1 MSIRSRIVYVD
12 STGEWLGGAEVSLY
26 DLMMNI
32 DRNQFEPILVVPFWG
47 EFANTVASQG
57 IQVINLKANKFPSF
71 SFHILGQ
78 KVYNPLALCYFV
90 MQIVILSYR
99 LRRVLDSIEKPLI
112 VHGNS
117 FSANFFG
124 AIACWRKRLPFIA
137 HLRDLGPRKG
147 LSAWIY
153 VTLTRLIPIR
163 SAIKTI
169 SISGAVAR
177 RFGLQENITLTI
189 HNPIALGKVGNRH
202 FIKAKPEKPSQKT
215 PEKGGS
221 FTIGLVGRILPW
233 KGHLT
238 ALRILYEV
246 RRLTE
251 RRVVLVFIGDLGTA
265 DQSYLAHIYRTI
277 EKLQLRDSV
286 FFWGFRRA
294 LDEIYPKL
302 DVLIVPSEEEPLGRV
317 VLEGMAY
324 GIPVVATDKGGPA
337 EIIED
342 GVDGFL
348 VSPDDVQRWAER
360 IIELLENPALAS
372 EIGKRGREKILSKY
386 SLEAYI
392 GAIESLYK
400 EILATWEWK

>member
-1 MSIRSRIVYVD
+1 MPIKPRIVYVN

-32 DRNQFEPILVVPFWG
+32 DRKQFEPILVVPFWG

-57 IQVINLKANKFPSF
+57 IQVINLKGSKFPSF
-71 SFHILGQ
+71 SFHILG
-78 KVYNPLALCYFV
+78 KKIYNPLALCYFA

-124 AIACWRKRLPFIA
+124 ALACWRKFPFIA

-147 LSAWIY
+147 LSALIY
-153 VTLTRLIPIR
+153 VALTRLIPIR
-163 SAIKTI
+163 IAVKTI

-177 RFGLQENITLTI
+177 RFGIEEASLIRHDPIT
-189 HNPIALGKVGNRH
+189 LGKVGNNYIAYNPVKVKLAGKDGLSFR
-202 FIKAKPEKPSQKT
+202 P
-215 PEKGGS
+215 

-238 ALRILYEV
+238 ALRILDEV
-246 RRLTE
+246 RQRTEKRVRLAI
-251 RRVVLVFIGDLGTA
+251 VGDLGKA
-265 DQSYLAHIYRTI
+265 DQSYLAHIYRMI
-277 EKLQLRDSV
+277 QKMELKDSV
-286 FFWGFRRA
+286 FFWGFRRDP
-294 LDEIYPKL
+294 DEIYENL

-324 GIPVVATDKGGPA
+324 GVPVIATDKGGPA

-348 VSPDDVQRWAER
+348 VSPDDVHRWAER
-360 IIELLENPALAS
+360 IIELMENPTLAS
-372 EIGKRGREKILSKY
+372 EIGRRGRQKVLSNF
-386 SLEAYI
+386 SIENYI
-392 GAIESLYK
+392 ESIESLYK
-400 EILATWEWK
+400 EILTTWEWK